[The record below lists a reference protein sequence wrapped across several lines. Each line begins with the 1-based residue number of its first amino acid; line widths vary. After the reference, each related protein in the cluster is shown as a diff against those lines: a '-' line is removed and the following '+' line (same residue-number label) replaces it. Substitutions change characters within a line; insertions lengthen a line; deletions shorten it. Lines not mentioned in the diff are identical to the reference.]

1 MGVNTRS
8 PMKFVFASLCI
19 SIALFQVASATTCT
33 LQQGTYGGTSALG
46 YCTSDYWSSPHEP
59 PRYCTV
65 AQVPKLYCL
74 SGASGTPSAVG
85 LACPA
90 DKGPFT
96 GGTFCTLVQ
105 VYVKA
110 TFTGITKKE
119 FASNAP
125 ALRTAIATNLNVAGK
140 LCGSG
145 GNRTCV
151 AGDISVQETNA
162 TRRADTTQ
170 FIYFAT
176 SQTSSGTALNLL
188 VDYMSSATA
197 LTKVQAINAV
207 MKKVTL
213 ITVLTGHILV
223 NGVPSSASSVFH
235 FSFLATAMS
244 VVAMVYSKL

>member
-1 MGVNTRS
+1 
-8 PMKFVFASLCI
+8 MKFVFASLCI

-33 LQQGTYGGTSALG
+33 LPQGTYGGTTALG
-46 YCTSDYWSSPHEP
+46 DCTSDYWSSPHEP

-74 SGASGTPSAVG
+74 SGASGTPSTVG

-90 DKGPFT
+90 DKALFT

-110 TFTGITKKE
+110 TFTGITKTE
-119 FASNAP
+119 MADNAL
-125 ALRTAIATNLNVAGK
+125 ALKTVIA
-140 LCGSG
+140 
-145 GNRTCV
+145 
-151 AGDISVQETNA
+151 
-162 TRRADTTQ
+162 
-170 FIYFAT
+170 
-176 SQTSSGTALNLL
+176 
-188 VDYMSSATA
+188 
-197 LTKVQAINAV
+197 TKVQAINAV

-223 NGVPSSASSVFH
+223 NGVPSSASSMFH

>member
-1 MGVNTRS
+1 
-8 PMKFVFASLCI
+8 MKFVFASLCI

-33 LQQGTYGGTSALG
+33 FPQGTYGGTAALG
-46 YCTSDYWSSPHEP
+46 WCDMSYWSPHKPPSYCTL
-59 PRYCTV
+59 
-65 AQVPKLYCL
+65 AQVPKVYCNTAV
-74 SGASGTPSAVG
+74 GASGTPSAVG
-85 LACPA
+85 LACPT
-90 DKGPFT
+90 DKGLFT

-119 FASNAP
+119 FASNALS
-125 ALRTAIATNLNVAGK
+125 LRTAIATNINLAGK

-145 GNRTCV
+145 GNRTCTY
-151 AGDISVQETNA
+151 GDITVKETNA

-223 NGVPSSASSVFH
+223 NGVPSSASSMFH

-244 VVAMVYSKL
+244 VA

>member
-33 LQQGTYGGTSALG
+33 LPQGTYGGTTALG
-46 YCTSDYWSSPHEP
+46 DCTSDYWSSPHEP

-74 SGASGTPSAVG
+74 SGASGTPSTVG

-90 DKGPFT
+90 DKALFT

-110 TFTGITKKE
+110 TFTGITE
-119 FASNAP
+119 TELGSNAA
-125 ALRTAIATNLNVAGK
+125 ALKTVIATNINLGGK

-151 AGDISVQETNA
+151 AGDIGIKAANA
-162 TRRADTTQ
+162 TRRADPTV
-170 FIYFAT
+170 FIWFAT
-176 SQTSSGTALNLL
+176 SHTTAPTALNL
-188 VDYMSSATA
+188 
-197 LTKVQAINAV
+197 
-207 MKKVTL
+207 
-213 ITVLTGHILV
+213 
-223 NGVPSSASSVFH
+223 
-235 FSFLATAMS
+235 
-244 VVAMVYSKL
+244 